1 MFLALLSV
9 ISRKPR
15 LTSRLTGVSKEFETD
30 DGDVISFANLT
41 ATQIRVIDKDN
52 ECDYDIL

>member
-9 ISRKPR
+9 ISRKPW

-41 ATQIRVIDKDN
+41 ATQMRVIDIDN

>member
-9 ISRKPR
+9 ISRKPW

-30 DGDVISFANLT
+30 DGGVISFANLT
-41 ATQIRVIDKDN
+41 SNQMRVIDKDN